1 MVHLPSNQGNPE
13 TNSTN
18 SVNPHALGGGF
29 GNSTLAFQ
37 NPSETVNI
45 QVHVTD
51 GTDPIGQVEV
61 AIDDITSTTGNAG
74 GCTLRNVPVG
84 TVTITANKE
93 GYEEYIEE
101 LTITSETETLNITLT
116 EE

>member
-1 MVHLPSNQGNPE
+1 MNPE

-29 GNSTLAFQ
+29 GNSTLGYQ
-37 NPSETVNI
+37 NPAETVNI

-51 GTDPIGQVEV
+51 GENPVSQVEV
-61 AIDDITSTTGNAG
+61 AIDDIASTTGNAG

-84 TVTITANKE
+84 TVTITATKE
-93 GYEEYIEE
+93 GYEIYNQEVN
-101 LTITSETETLNITLT
+101 ITSETEILEIIL
-116 EE
+116 EEI